1 MKHFPEHI
9 DQTQLNDEITKLKN
23 EIDHVEKDVNDFILK
38 IRSHIMNEL
47 IEVQELTVLYKKLKK
62 AKKEKRFEQK
72 KKGKHYQEP
81 TGLKTIQKTEISSQ
95 ENKEEQTEKKR
106 LYREAMLYVH
116 PDKFSIQDGSE
127 DSEDLATEITSKL
140 IEIYQTGSLA
150 ELKAYHAHIFNGNIN
165 LLINENKVITNTE
178 NQYDYLISQ
187 IEKLK
192 KQLEEVKNSQLYKVL
207 TEYKNPLTFLNE
219 LKEYY
224 TDRVMKLRKR
234 TRKA

>member
-9 DQTQLNDEITKLKN
+9 DQTQLNDEINELKN
-23 EIDHVEKDVNDFILK
+23 EVYSIEKKINDFILK

-62 AKKEKRFEQK
+62 AKKEKRLEQK
-72 KKGKHYQEP
+72 KKGKNYHEP
-81 TGLKTIQKTEISSQ
+81 TELKTIQKVETPSPQ
-95 ENKEEQTEKKR
+95 NKEEQAEKKR

-116 PDKFSIQDGSE
+116 PDKFSMQD

-165 LLINENKVITNTE
+165 LLIRENKIVTNTE

-187 IEKLK
+187 IEKLR
-192 KQLEEVKNSQLYKVL
+192 KQLDELKNSQLYKVL
-207 TEYKNPLTFLNE
+207 TEYENPLTFLNE

-224 TDRVMKLRKR
+224 TDQVMKLRKR